1 MKMSRIIIYSFFK
14 YLKIKMSLLASAS
27 PWTNGNNTENKK
39 RPSTM
44 RKSLKNLNIG
54 GGPDDYNNE
63 ETVDQTPPT
72 IQDVQTAHENRS
84 NQVNNLIQKITTE
97 DDGQHLANFNPMPN
111 PIINHRKPPLES
123 RDTSGE
129 IVQSNPFVPPR
140 TGNNYGANDSNL
152 GKLSN
157 YNTSYQPANIPY
169 YSKMGIGAGAGAG
182 AGGSSDKLMEKINY
196 MIHLLEEQQNEK
208 TNNITEEF
216 ILYTF
221 LGVFMIYIADS
232 FVRAGRYVR

>member
-1 MKMSRIIIYSFFK
+1 
-14 YLKIKMSLLASAS
+14 MSLLASAS

-44 RKSLKNLNIG
+44 RKSLKS
-54 GGPDDYNNE
+54 GGPDVYTSE
-63 ETVDQTPPT
+63 ESIDQTPPT
-72 IQDVQTAHENRS
+72 IQDVQIAHENRS

-129 IVQSNPFVPPR
+129 IVQSNPFVPPPPSR
-140 TGNNYGANDSNL
+140 SGSNYGANDSNL

-169 YSKMGIGAGAGAG
+169 YSKMGIGSG

>member
-1 MKMSRIIIYSFFK
+1 
-14 YLKIKMSLLASAS
+14 MSLLASAS

-44 RKSLKNLNIG
+44 RKSLKS
-54 GGPDDYNNE
+54 GGPDVYNSE
-63 ETVDQTPPT
+63 ESTDQTPPT
-72 IQDVQTAHENRS
+72 IQDVQIAHENRS

-129 IVQSNPFVPPR
+129 VVQSNPFVPPPPSR
-140 TGNNYGANDSNL
+140 SGSNYGANDSDL

-169 YSKMGIGAGAGAG
+169 YSKMGIGSG

>member
-1 MKMSRIIIYSFFK
+1 
-14 YLKIKMSLLASAS
+14 MSLLASAS

-54 GGPDDYNNE
+54 GGPDDYNSE
-63 ETVDQTPPT
+63 ESMDQKPPT

-84 NQVNNLIQKITTE
+84 AQVNNLIQKITTE

-111 PIINHRKPPLES
+111 PIINNRKPPLES

-129 IVQSNPFVPPR
+129 IVQSNPFVPPAPSR
-140 TGNNYGANDSNL
+140 TGGNYGANDSNL

-169 YSKMGIGAGAGAG
+169 YSKMGIGSG

>member
-1 MKMSRIIIYSFFK
+1 
-14 YLKIKMSLLASAS
+14 
-27 PWTNGNNTENKK
+27 
-39 RPSTM
+39 M
-44 RKSLKNLNIG
+44 RKSLKS
-54 GGPDDYNNE
+54 GGPDVYTSE

-72 IQDVQTAHENRS
+72 IQDVQIAHENRS

-129 IVQSNPFVPPR
+129 IVQSNPFVPPPPSR
-140 TGNNYGANDSNL
+140 SGSNYGANDSNL

-169 YSKMGIGAGAGAG
+169 YSKMGIGAG

>member
-1 MKMSRIIIYSFFK
+1 
-14 YLKIKMSLLASAS
+14 MSLLASAS

-44 RKSLKNLNIG
+44 RKSLKS
-54 GGPDDYNNE
+54 GGPDVYNSE
-63 ETVDQTPPT
+63 ESTDQTPPT
-72 IQDVQTAHENRS
+72 IQDVQIAHENRS

-97 DDGQHLANFNPMPN
+97 DDGQHLANFNPIPN

-129 IVQSNPFVPPR
+129 VVQSNPFVPPPPSR
-140 TGNNYGANDSNL
+140 SGSNYGANDSDL

-169 YSKMGIGAGAGAG
+169 YAKMGIGAGT
-182 AGGSSDKLMEKINY
+182 GGSSDKLMEKINY

>member
-1 MKMSRIIIYSFFK
+1 
-14 YLKIKMSLLASAS
+14 MSLLASAS

-44 RKSLKNLNIG
+44 RKSLKS
-54 GGPDDYNNE
+54 GGPDVYNSE
-63 ETVDQTPPT
+63 ESTDQTPPT
-72 IQDVQTAHENRS
+72 IQDVQIAHENRS

-129 IVQSNPFVPPR
+129 VVQSNPFVPPPPSR
-140 TGNNYGANDSNL
+140 SGSNYGANDSDL

-169 YSKMGIGAGAGAG
+169 YAKMGIGAGT
-182 AGGSSDKLMEKINY
+182 GGSSDKLMEKINY

>member
-1 MKMSRIIIYSFFK
+1 
-14 YLKIKMSLLASAS
+14 MSLLASAS
-27 PWTNGNNTENKK
+27 PWTNGNNNTESKK

-44 RKSLKNLNIG
+44 RKSLKS
-54 GGPDDYNNE
+54 GGPDVYTSE
-63 ETVDQTPPT
+63 ESMDQTPPT
-72 IQDVQTAHENRS
+72 IQDVQIAHENRS

-97 DDGQHLANFNPMPN
+97 NDGQHLANFNPMPN
-111 PIINHRKPPLES
+111 PIINNRKPPLES

-129 IVQSNPFVPPR
+129 VVQSNPFVPPPPPR
-140 TGNNYGANDSNL
+140 TGSNYGANDSDL

-169 YSKMGIGAGAGAG
+169 YAKMGIGAG

>member
-1 MKMSRIIIYSFFK
+1 
-14 YLKIKMSLLASAS
+14 MSLLASAS

-44 RKSLKNLNIG
+44 RKSLKS
-54 GGPDDYNNE
+54 GGPDVYNSE
-63 ETVDQTPPT
+63 ESTDQTPPT
-72 IQDVQTAHENRS
+72 IQDVQIAHENRS

-129 IVQSNPFVPPR
+129 VVQSNPFVPPPPSR
-140 TGNNYGANDSNL
+140 SGSNYGANDSDL

-169 YSKMGIGAGAGAG
+169 YAKMGIGS
-182 AGGSSDKLMEKINY
+182 GGSSDKLMEKINY

>member
-1 MKMSRIIIYSFFK
+1 
-14 YLKIKMSLLASAS
+14 
-27 PWTNGNNTENKK
+27 
-39 RPSTM
+39 M

-54 GGPDDYNNE
+54 GGPDDYNSE

-84 NQVNNLIQKITTE
+84 AQVNNLIQKITTE

-123 RDTSGE
+123 RNTSVE
-129 IVQSNPFVPPR
+129 IVQSNPFVPPAPPR
-140 TGNNYGANDSNL
+140 TGSNYGANDSDL

-169 YSKMGIGAGAGAG
+169 YSKMGIGAG

>member
-1 MKMSRIIIYSFFK
+1 
-14 YLKIKMSLLASAS
+14 MSLLASAS
-27 PWTNGNNTENKK
+27 PWTNGNNNTENKK

-44 RKSLKNLNIG
+44 RKSLKSS
-54 GGPDDYNNE
+54 GPDVYTSE
-63 ETVDQTPPT
+63 ESMDQTPPT

-84 NQVNNLIQKITTE
+84 AQVNNLIQKITTE
-97 DDGQHLANFNPMPN
+97 NDGQHLANFNPMPN

-129 IVQSNPFVPPR
+129 VVQSNPFVPPPPSR
-140 TGNNYGANDSNL
+140 SGNNYGANDSDL

-169 YSKMGIGAGAGAG
+169 YAKMGIGSG

>member
-1 MKMSRIIIYSFFK
+1 
-14 YLKIKMSLLASAS
+14 MSLLASAS

-54 GGPDDYNNE
+54 GGPDDYNSE

-84 NQVNNLIQKITTE
+84 AQVNNLIQKITTE

-123 RDTSGE
+123 RNTSGE
-129 IVQSNPFVPPR
+129 IVQSNPFVPPAPPR
-140 TGNNYGANDSNL
+140 TGSNYGANDSDL

-169 YSKMGIGAGAGAG
+169 YSKMGIGAG

>member
-1 MKMSRIIIYSFFK
+1 
-14 YLKIKMSLLASAS
+14 MSLLASAS

-44 RKSLKNLNIG
+44 RKSLKS
-54 GGPDDYNNE
+54 GGPDVYNSE
-63 ETVDQTPPT
+63 ESTDQTPPT
-72 IQDVQTAHENRS
+72 IQDVQIAHENRS

-129 IVQSNPFVPPR
+129 VVQSNPFVPPPPPR
-140 TGNNYGANDSNL
+140 SGSNYGANDSDL

-169 YSKMGIGAGAGAG
+169 YAKMGIGS
-182 AGGSSDKLMEKINY
+182 GGSSDKLMEKINY

>member
-1 MKMSRIIIYSFFK
+1 
-14 YLKIKMSLLASAS
+14 MSLLASAS

-54 GGPDDYNNE
+54 GGPDDYNSE

-84 NQVNNLIQKITTE
+84 AQVNNLIQKITTE

-123 RDTSGE
+123 RNTSVE
-129 IVQSNPFVPPR
+129 IVQSNPFVPPAPPR
-140 TGNNYGANDSNL
+140 TGSNYGANDSDL

-169 YSKMGIGAGAGAG
+169 YSKMGIGAG

>member
-1 MKMSRIIIYSFFK
+1 
-14 YLKIKMSLLASAS
+14 
-27 PWTNGNNTENKK
+27 
-39 RPSTM
+39 M

-54 GGPDDYNNE
+54 GGPDDYNSE
-63 ETVDQTPPT
+63 ESMDQKPPT

-84 NQVNNLIQKITTE
+84 AQVNNLIQKITTE

-111 PIINHRKPPLES
+111 PIINNRKPPLES

-129 IVQSNPFVPPR
+129 IVQSNPFVPPAPSR
-140 TGNNYGANDSNL
+140 TGGNYGANDSNL

-169 YSKMGIGAGAGAG
+169 YSKMGIGSG

>member
-1 MKMSRIIIYSFFK
+1 
-14 YLKIKMSLLASAS
+14 MSLLASAS
-27 PWTNGNNTENKK
+27 PWTNGNNNTESKK

-44 RKSLKNLNIG
+44 RKSLKS
-54 GGPDDYNNE
+54 GGPDVYTSE
-63 ETVDQTPPT
+63 ESMDQTPPT
-72 IQDVQTAHENRS
+72 IQDVQIAHENRS

-97 DDGQHLANFNPMPN
+97 NDGQHLANFNPMPN
-111 PIINHRKPPLES
+111 PIINNRKPPLES

-129 IVQSNPFVPPR
+129 VVQSNPFVPPPPPR
-140 TGNNYGANDSNL
+140 SGSNYGANDSDL

-169 YSKMGIGAGAGAG
+169 YAKMGIGAG